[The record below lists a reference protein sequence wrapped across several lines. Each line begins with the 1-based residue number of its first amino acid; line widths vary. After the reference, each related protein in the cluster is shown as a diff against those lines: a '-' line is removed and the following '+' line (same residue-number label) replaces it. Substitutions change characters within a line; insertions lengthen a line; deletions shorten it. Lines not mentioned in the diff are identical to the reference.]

1 MLEMFGK
8 IRNFMWEK
16 RIIVRI
22 ICSILLIFGISVL
35 IANSKERTD
44 KITERLIETK
54 SVSPENE
61 GKLIIVSGTPTLAND
76 GVIVDKE
83 TGFQVNNAISYTRM
97 PYQMIYVEKKEEVIY
112 KVKDKDTG
120 KYREEKEIKVT
131 IEKAWTSI
139 NKERKKKL
147 FSGTK
152 VYTNPPVPNNIDYYI
167 ARNDMCIGE
176 FIFTPSSKI
185 LELAEIKSN
194 RFSKE
199 ELDNYANKLGMD
211 LKTVQLK
218 NGSYILKNGDDI
230 GSIKILFS
238 YDTLVNMKPITIIGR
253 QEGNRI
259 VFDEKD
265 GIEGDEY
272 FQDRI
277 VSKNEYLKSISSEDA
292 SSRKIGF
299 NFTMV
304 GVIGILLTISFKNS
318 KFKLKKKI
326 NRKK

>member
-44 KITERLIETK
+44 KITGRLIETK

-83 TGFQVNNAISYTRM
+83 MGFQVNNAISYTRM
-97 PYQMIYVEKKEEVIY
+97 PYQKIYLEEKKEVIY
-112 KVKDKDTG
+112 KVKDKDTN
-120 KYREEKEIKVT
+120 KYREEKKIEVT
-131 IEKAWTSI
+131 IEKAWVSL
-139 NKERKKKL
+139 NRERKKKL

-194 RFSKE
+194 RFPKE

-211 LKTVQLK
+211 LKTVELK
-218 NGSYILKNGDDI
+218 NGYYMLKNGDDI
-230 GSIKILFS
+230 GSIKIHFS

-259 VFDEKD
+259 VFDEKN

-304 GVIGILLTISFKNS
+304 GIIGILLTISFKNS